1 MTTWR
6 RDAKV
11 ARWVLSAPLLAFIAL
26 SVVYPIFYGVHT
38 ALQHRTLLDPTAT
51 WAGFAN
57 LTTVLKDAGFWHA
70 VWFTLRFTVIVTIA
84 ELVLGFALALLCDK
98 HFPGK
103 KALLSVLILPIMIAP
118 ALMGVMFRL
127 LLNQNIG
134 TVPALL
140 HKVGIDVTLFSNG
153 TVVPLLMILDV
164 AQWTPFTFLLFYAGL
179 QTVPRELYDA
189 AAVDGAGFV
198 RTVRSVV
205 FPLMIPIVFITGFLR
220 AIDAFRTFDV
230 IYVLTGGGPG
240 DKTTTMSIYIY
251 KLFSTGN
258 FGTASAAALLAAL
271 LMLPL
276 VPIAVRRLA
285 GTEIGTPR

>member
-1 MTTWR
+1 MWR

-26 SVVYPIFYGVHT
+26 SVVYPIFYGVRT

-57 LTTVLKDAGFWHA
+57 LTTVLKDGGFWHA
-70 VWFTLRFTVIVTIA
+70 VWFTLRFTVIVTIV

-103 KALLSVLILPIMIAP
+103 KALLSALILPIMIAP

-164 AQWTPFTFLLFYAGL
+164 AQWTPFAFLLFYAGL

-205 FPLMIPIVFITGFLR
+205 FPLMVPIVFITGFLR

-271 LMLPL
+271 LTLPL

-285 GTEIGTPR
+285 GAERGTPR

>member
-1 MTTWR
+1 VIAR
-6 RDAKV
+6 RDAWV
-11 ARWVLSAPLLAFIAL
+11 ARWVLSAPLLAFLAL
-26 SVVYPIFYGVHT
+26 LVVYPVFSGVRT
-38 ALQHRTLLDPTAT
+38 ALQHRTLLDPVAT
-51 WAGFAN
+51 WAGFGN
-57 LTTVLKDAGFWHA
+57 LTTVLEDAGFWHA
-70 VWFTLRFTVIVTIA
+70 VWFTLRFTVVVTIA
-84 ELVLGFALALLCDK
+84 EVVLGFALALLCDK

-103 KALLSVLILPIMIAP
+103 KGLLSALIMPIMIAP

-134 TVPALL
+134 AVPALL
-140 HKVGIDVTLFSNG
+140 HKIGIDVTLFGNG
-153 TVVPLLMILDV
+153 TVVPLLVILDI
-164 AQWTPFTFLLFYAGL
+164 AQWTPFAFLLFYAGL

-205 FPLMIPIVFITGFLR
+205 IPLMTPIVFITGFLR

-240 DKTTTMSIYIY
+240 DKTTTMSIYTY
-251 KLFSTGN
+251 KLFATGN
-258 FGTASAAALLAAL
+258 FGTASAAALLAAV

-276 VPIAVRRLA
+276 VPIVVRRLA
-285 GTEIGTPR
+285 GAGMGTAR